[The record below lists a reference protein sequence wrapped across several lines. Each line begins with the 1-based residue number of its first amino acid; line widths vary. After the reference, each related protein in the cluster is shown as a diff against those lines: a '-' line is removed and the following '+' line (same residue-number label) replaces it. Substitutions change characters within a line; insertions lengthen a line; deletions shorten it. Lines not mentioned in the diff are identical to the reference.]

1 MPKKQT
7 TSNTESQTELSVE
20 ENQEVSVTV
29 SQESTDTPS
38 NDDSR
43 VVGCVK
49 WFDHQKGYG
58 FVTQISEGE
67 HKNEDIFVHQSNVN
81 TKEDTY
87 RILYDGETVT
97 FDIQVTDG
105 EKHPYQAI
113 DVTGYQDIPLQCE
126 NKAIHRS
133 VRRTN
138 ANTNAN
144 GNNNY
149 NNNANNNTN
158 NNGGGGNRYNG
169 NSSGNGGGR
178 STYSNKRGTSGNRQ
192 RNNDPVEEI

>member
-7 TSNTESQTELSVE
+7 TGK
-20 ENQEVSVTV
+20 TV
-29 SQESTDTPS
+29 SQPETTTEESTTVSVPQQTS
-38 NDDSR
+38 VSTTNDDNR

-58 FVTQISEGE
+58 FVTQISAGE
-67 HKNEDIFVHQSNVN
+67 HYNEDIFVHQSNIS

-87 RILYDGETVT
+87 RILYDGETIT
-97 FDIQVTDG
+97 FDLQITDG

-113 DVTGYQDIPLQCE
+113 NVTGYQDISLQCE

-138 ANTNAN
+138 N
-144 GNNNY
+144 GNGNGNENQNRNNNRYNNDGKRY
-149 NNNANNNTN
+149 NNNNNNN
-158 NNGGGGNRYNG
+158 
-169 NSSGNGGGR
+169 NGGGR
-178 STYSNKRGTSGNRQ
+178 STYNKKTNSNTRQ
-192 RNNDPVEEI
+192 KNNEPVEEV